1 MAKAK
6 RIPIGFQPTTM
17 SALQRLADVSGQSI
31 SGIVSSFMDDA
42 APALEQIIT
51 ALELAKTKPIAAL
64 DLMQEQLA
72 TAQHVASQGQLDLVE
87 TRKRHNKR
95 RVKK

>member
-6 RIPIGFQPTTM
+6 RISIGFQPATM
-17 SALQRLADVSGQSI
+17 VALQRLADASGQSI

-42 APALEQIIT
+42 APALEQLIT
-51 ALELAKTKPIAAL
+51 AMEKAKTKPLEAL
-64 DLMQEQLA
+64 DMLQEQLA
-72 TAQHVASQGQLDLVE
+72 QAQHLASQGQLDLVE

-95 RVKK
+95 RAKK